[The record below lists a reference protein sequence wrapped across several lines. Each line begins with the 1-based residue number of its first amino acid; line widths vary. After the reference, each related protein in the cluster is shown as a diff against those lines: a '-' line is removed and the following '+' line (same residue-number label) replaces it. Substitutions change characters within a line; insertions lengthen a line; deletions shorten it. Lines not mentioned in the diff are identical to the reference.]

1 MKKNNYQVK
10 FQEGSFDNDGDPM
23 VRVNV
28 FDGTVGAFRKKVPSF
43 NQEVIN
49 TGFGTEKQDAI
60 NDFINRNKSDVLN
73 MIFDI

>member
-1 MKKNNYQVK
+1 MTKNNHQIK
-10 FQEGSFDNDGDPM
+10 FEEGSFDNDGSPM
-23 VRVNV
+23 WRVNV
-28 FDGTVGAFRKKVPSF
+28 FNGTKKVPSF

>member
-1 MKKNNYQVK
+1 MAKNNYRIK
-10 FQEGSFDNDGDPM
+10 FQEGSFDNDGSPM
-23 VRVNV
+23 VRINV
-28 FDGTVGAFRKKVPSF
+28 FDGIKRVSSF

-49 TGFGTEKQDAI
+49 TGFGTTKQDAI